1 MSRALT
7 MTTHRLTPDA
17 IVCVPQSQAAE
28 YRPVGL
34 EILAHPDSVKGL
46 TPKLNWILDRF
57 KTEPQLLL
65 LDDDLVA
72 LAKCFTSPGERG
84 VHSKDPAHISAVI
97 HQTAQLA
104 DELGA
109 YLWGFEANH
118 EAIRYYTGLK
128 PFMLTGYINGCA
140 TGFRR
145 GHGLRYDERIIAKND
160 FDICCQNAYRH
171 RLVFKNCRYSFVQ
184 KNTFCGAGGQS
195 YWRTSQTERNDVA
208 LLQRKYGAAI
218 QVSGGPKHNKRAL
231 AGAMKITLKLP
242 F

>member
-1 MSRALT
+1 
-7 MTTHRLTPDA
+7 MTTQRLAPEA
-17 IVCVPQSQAAE
+17 IVCVPKSQAAD
-28 YRPVGL
+28 YRPVEL
-34 EILAHPDSVKGL
+34 EILPHPDTVRGL

-57 KTEPQLLL
+57 KREDVLL
-65 LDDDLVA
+65 LDDDLTA

-84 VHSKDPAHISAVI
+84 VHSKDPAHIAAVI
-97 HQTAQLA
+97 RQTMQLA
-104 DELGA
+104 QELGC

-140 TGFRR
+140 TGFLC
-145 GHGLRYDERIIAKND
+145 GHGLRYDERIVAKND
-160 FDICCQNAYRH
+160 FDICCLNAYKYR
-171 RLVFKNCRYSFVQ
+171 RVFKNCRYSFVQ

-195 YWRTSQTERNDVA
+195 HWRTSQTEKNDVA
-208 LLQRKYGAAI
+208 LLQRKYGNVI

-231 AGAMKITLKLP
+231 AGAMKITLQLP